1 MDDFW
6 LWNAW
11 LCKRSFGCF
20 LSDDIGWGQTKLY
33 NFYFTLDDFSCAD
46 FLDESWRWFNAMSFE
61 YNFEPGVKH
70 HDCMVDLFGCAG
82 YLIEA
87 YNLIKSMQVLQYR
100 GRTN

>member
-33 NFYFTLDDFSCAD
+33 NFYFTLDDFSYAN
-46 FLDESWRWFNAMSFE
+46 FLDESWRWFNAMSCE

-70 HDCMVDLFGCAG
+70 HDCMVVLLGCVG

-87 YNLIKSMQVLQYR
+87 YNLIKSMQVLR
-100 GRTN
+100 CRNHTN